1 VQYGEKKETKYK
13 PHSGYEKDSDYK
25 HKSGDSDYYKSGDSD
40 YKHKSD
46 KYDDDSD
53 YEHKV
58 HKYEDD
64 GESTIWLG

>member
-1 VQYGEKKETKYK
+1 MCRLLIVVTLFVVQYGEKKETKYK

-40 YKHKSD
+40 YKHK
-46 KYDDDSD
+46 
-53 YEHKV
+53 V

-64 GESTIWLG
+64 GESTIR